1 MSQPSSNSS
10 THLIS
15 NESQKI
21 YVVAR
26 PGFEPRAELLS
37 SGLNLP
43 IVSSEELN
51 DITEGLVLIVDE
63 LGLSLQQ
70 LGKNSPG
77 PVRCDFI
84 GGSAKHRRLYG
95 GGKGQD
101 IAKAV
106 GLNHSGFKPQVLD
119 LTAGLGRDGFVLAS
133 LGASVLMLERHP
145 IVFALLDDGLAR
157 ARAQVASQVINEG
170 QAGNDGS
177 YKNTDIDELA
187 DILTRV
193 DSVGQDAGSY
203 LQNLSAESTVGGNCQ
218 SIVCPDII
226 YIDPMFPAREKS
238 GKVKKE
244 MQLFHQLVGTD
255 DDSSTLLP
263 LALEVA
269 RYRVVV
275 KRSAH
280 APFLADQKPGYSLKG
295 KSTRFDIYPIKKL
308 P

>member
-1 MSQPSSNSS
+1 
-10 THLIS
+10 
-15 NESQKI
+15 
-21 YVVAR
+21 
-26 PGFEPRAELLS
+26 LLS
-37 SGLNLP
+37 HKLNLLILP
-43 IVSSEELN
+43 LEQLSEMV
-51 DITEGLVLIVDE
+51 EGFALIVDG
-63 LGLSLQQ
+63 LGLSLQ
-70 LGKNSPG
+70 LIGEKAPG
-77 PVRCDFI
+77 PVRCDFV
-84 GGSAKHRRLYG
+84 GGAAKHRRIYG

-106 GLNHSGFKPQVLD
+106 GLNHSGFRPQVLD

-157 ARAQVASQVINEG
+157 GREQVLG
-170 QAGNDGS
+170 QSDYDNGDNGTGAHNIES
-177 YKNTDIDELA
+177 LA
-187 DILTRV
+187 DILNRINTV
-193 DSVGQDAGSY
+193 NQDAAAY
-203 LQNLSAESTVGGNCQ
+203 LKQLGLKKLGQTPNV
-218 SIVCPDII
+218 IYPDVV

-244 MQLFHQLVGTD
+244 MQLFHQLVGVD
-255 DDSSTLLP
+255 DDSAILLP

-275 KRSAH
+275 KRSVR
-280 APFLADQKPGYSLKG
+280 APFLAEQKPGYSLKG

>member
-1 MSQPSSNSS
+1 MSQLSNNPSNNNSQ
-10 THLIS
+10 
-15 NESQKI
+15 EI
-21 YVVAR
+21 YIVAR
-26 PGFEPRAELLS
+26 PGFESRAESLS
-37 SGLNLP
+37 SELNFPLVP
-43 IVSSEELN
+43 LEQLN
-51 DITEGLVLIVDE
+51 DISEGLALVVDE
-63 LGLSLQQ
+63 LGLSLQL
-70 LGKNSPG
+70 LGRNAPG
-77 PVRCDFI
+77 PVRCDFV

-145 IVFALLDDGLAR
+145 VVFALLDDGLAR
-157 ARAQVASQVINEG
+157 ARAQAVNQIDHGSQIDHDG
-170 QAGNDGS
+170 QVDDKDTNGLV
-177 YKNTDIDELA
+177 E
-187 DILTRV
+187 ILNRI
-193 DSVGQDAGSY
+193 SSAGQDASSY
-203 LQNLSAESTVGGNCQ
+203 LQNLKATSDINYSDT
-218 SIVCPDII
+218 IYPDIIYPDII

-255 DDSSTLLP
+255 DDSSVLLP
-263 LALEVA
+263 LALETA

>member
-1 MSQPSSNSS
+1 MFPLSSDPSSN
-10 THLIS
+10 LA
-15 NESQKI
+15 QKI
-21 YVVAR
+21 YIVAR
-26 PGFEPRAELLS
+26 PGFEPRADSLS
-37 SGLNLP
+37 PGLNLP
-43 IVSSEELN
+43 IVSSDQLN
-51 DITEGLVLIVDE
+51 NIDEGLALIVDE
-63 LGLSLQQ
+63 LGLSVQL
-70 LGKNSPG
+70 LGKNAPG

-84 GGSAKHRRLYG
+84 GGSAQHRRLYG

-133 LGASVLMLERHP
+133 LGATVLMLERQP
-145 IVFALLDDGLAR
+145 IVFSLLEDGLVR
-157 ARAQVASQVINEG
+157 ARERILVQTDNSDMGTKGLAEIMNRINTI
-170 QAGNDGS
+170 N
-177 YKNTDIDELA
+177 
-187 DILTRV
+187 
-193 DSVGQDAGSY
+193 QDASSY
-203 LQNLSAESTVGGNCQ
+203 LKNLKTHPSVDDNC
-218 SIVCPDII
+218 SDAVNPDVIYPDVI

-280 APFLADQKPGYSLKG
+280 APFLAEQKPGYSLKG

>member
-1 MSQPSSNSS
+1 
-10 THLIS
+10 
-15 NESQKI
+15 
-21 YVVAR
+21 
-26 PGFEPRAELLS
+26 
-37 SGLNLP
+37 
-43 IVSSEELN
+43 
-51 DITEGLVLIVDE
+51 LIVDK
-63 LGLSLQQ
+63 LGLSVQL
-70 LGKNSPG
+70 LGKNTPG

-84 GGSAKHRRLYG
+84 GGSAQHRRLYG

-133 LGASVLMLERHP
+133 LGATVLMLERQP
-145 IVFALLDDGLAR
+145 IVFALLEDGLVR
-157 ARAQVASQVINEG
+157 ARERLLAQTDNSDMGTKGLAEIMNRINTI
-170 QAGNDGS
+170 N
-177 YKNTDIDELA
+177 
-187 DILTRV
+187 
-193 DSVGQDAGSY
+193 QDANSY
-203 LQNLSAESTVGGNCQ
+203 LKNLRADPSVDESCSDAVN
-218 SIVCPDII
+218 PDVIYPDVI

-269 RYRVVV
+269 QYRVVV

-280 APFLADQKPGYSLKG
+280 APFLAEQKPGYSLKG

>member
-1 MSQPSSNSS
+1 LSPLSSN
-10 THLIS
+10 LA
-15 NESQKI
+15 QKI
-21 YVVAR
+21 YIVAR
-26 PGFEPRAELLS
+26 PGFEPRAESLS
-37 SGLNLP
+37 PGLNLP
-43 IVSSEELN
+43 VVSPSQLN
-51 DITEGLVLIVDE
+51 DLEGGLALIVDK
-63 LGLSLQQ
+63 LGLSVQL
-70 LGKNSPG
+70 LGKNTPG

-84 GGSAKHRRLYG
+84 GGSAQHRRLYG

-133 LGASVLMLERHP
+133 LGATVLMLERQP
-145 IVFALLDDGLAR
+145 IVFALLEDGLVR
-157 ARAQVASQVINEG
+157 ARERLLAQTDNSDMGTKGLAEIMNRINTI
-170 QAGNDGS
+170 N
-177 YKNTDIDELA
+177 
-187 DILTRV
+187 
-193 DSVGQDAGSY
+193 QDANSY
-203 LQNLSAESTVGGNCQ
+203 LKNLRADPSVDESCSDAVN
-218 SIVCPDII
+218 PDVIYPDVI

-269 RYRVVV
+269 QYRVVV

-280 APFLADQKPGYSLKG
+280 APFLAEQKPGYSLKG

>member
-1 MSQPSSNSS
+1 MSPLSSDPSIN
-10 THLIS
+10 LA
-15 NESQKI
+15 QKVHI
-21 YVVAR
+21 VAR

-37 SGLNLP
+37 FELNLSIIP
-43 IVSSEELN
+43 LDQLRELSE
-51 DITEGLVLIVDE
+51 GFALIVDE
-63 LGLSLQQ
+63 LGLSLQL
-70 LGKNSPG
+70 LGKKAPG
-77 PVRCDFI
+77 PIRCDFVS
-84 GGSAKHRRLYG
+84 GAAQYRRLYG

-119 LTAGLGRDGFVLAS
+119 LTAGLGRDSFALAS
-133 LGASVLMLERHP
+133 LGATVLMLERQS
-145 IVFALLDDGLAR
+145 IVFALLEDGLAR
-157 ARAQVASQVINEG
+157 AREQLLVQVDNSDKGTKGLAEILNRINTNN
-170 QAGNDGS
+170 QDANS
-177 YKNTDIDELA
+177 YLKNLRIHP
-187 DILTRV
+187 
-193 DSVGQDAGSY
+193 SVGDNCSDAV
-203 LQNLSAESTVGGNCQ
+203 N
-218 SIVCPDII
+218 PDVI

-275 KRSAH
+275 KRSLH

>member
-1 MSQPSSNSS
+1 MSPLSNDPSSS
-10 THLIS
+10 LA
-15 NESQKI
+15 QKVHI
-21 YVVAR
+21 VAR

-37 SGLNLP
+37 SELNLSILP
-43 IVSSEELN
+43 LDQLRELSE
-51 DITEGLVLIVDE
+51 GFSLIVDE
-63 LGLSLQQ
+63 LGLSVQL
-70 LGKNSPG
+70 LGKNAPG
-77 PVRCDFI
+77 PVRCDFV

-106 GLNHSGFKPQVLD
+106 GLNHRGFKPQVLD

-133 LGASVLMLERHP
+133 LGATVLMLERQP
-145 IVFALLDDGLAR
+145 IVFALLEDGLVR
-157 ARAQVASQVINEG
+157 ARGRLLVQTDNSDMGTKGLAEIMNRINTI
-170 QAGNDGS
+170 N
-177 YKNTDIDELA
+177 
-187 DILTRV
+187 
-193 DSVGQDAGSY
+193 QDANSY
-203 LQNLSAESTVGGNCQ
+203 LKNLRADPSVDENC
-218 SIVCPDII
+218 SDAVNPDVI

-275 KRSAH
+275 KRSVR
-280 APFLADQKPGYSLKG
+280 APFLAEQKPGYSLKG

>member
-1 MSQPSSNSS
+1 MSPLSSN
-10 THLIS
+10 LA
-15 NESQKI
+15 QKI
-21 YVVAR
+21 YIVAR
-26 PGFEPRAELLS
+26 PGFEPRAESLS
-37 SGLNLP
+37 PGLNLP
-43 IVSSEELN
+43 VVSPSQLN
-51 DITEGLVLIVDE
+51 DLEGGLALIVDK
-63 LGLSLQQ
+63 LGLSVQL
-70 LGKNSPG
+70 LGKNTPG

-84 GGSAKHRRLYG
+84 GGSAQHRRLYG

-133 LGASVLMLERHP
+133 LGATVLMLERQP
-145 IVFALLDDGLAR
+145 IVFALLEDGLVR
-157 ARAQVASQVINEG
+157 ARERLLAQTDNSDMGTKGLAEIMNRINTI
-170 QAGNDGS
+170 N
-177 YKNTDIDELA
+177 
-187 DILTRV
+187 
-193 DSVGQDAGSY
+193 QDANSY
-203 LQNLSAESTVGGNCQ
+203 LKNLRADPSVDESCCDAVN
-218 SIVCPDII
+218 PDVIYPDVI

-269 RYRVVV
+269 QYRVVV

-280 APFLADQKPGYSLKG
+280 APFLAEQKPGYSLKG

>member
-1 MSQPSSNSS
+1 MSPLSSN
-10 THLIS
+10 LA
-15 NESQKI
+15 QKI
-21 YVVAR
+21 YIVAR
-26 PGFEPRAELLS
+26 PGFEPRAESLS
-37 SGLNLP
+37 PGLNLP
-43 IVSSEELN
+43 VVSPSQLN
-51 DITEGLVLIVDE
+51 DLEGGLALIVDK
-63 LGLSLQQ
+63 LGLSVQL
-70 LGKNSPG
+70 LGKNTPG

-84 GGSAKHRRLYG
+84 GGSAQHRRLYG

-133 LGASVLMLERHP
+133 LGATVLMLERQP
-145 IVFALLDDGLAR
+145 IVFALLEDGLVR
-157 ARAQVASQVINEG
+157 ARERLLAQTDNSDMGTKGLAEIMNRINTI
-170 QAGNDGS
+170 N
-177 YKNTDIDELA
+177 
-187 DILTRV
+187 
-193 DSVGQDAGSY
+193 QDANSY
-203 LQNLSAESTVGGNCQ
+203 LKNLRADPSVDESCSDAVN
-218 SIVCPDII
+218 PDVIYPDVI

-269 RYRVVV
+269 QYRVVV
-275 KRSAH
+275 KRSSH
-280 APFLADQKPGYSLKG
+280 APFLAEQKPGYSLKG